1 MKEQLAPFLESLQE
15 SPVIAA
21 VKSEEG
27 LTRALESECAA
38 VFLLQGTIL
47 NIAEQ
52 VRRIRDSG
60 KLAFIHTD
68 LINGL
73 AVRDIT
79 VDFLHETTQAS
90 GIISTRSALIQR
102 ANELGLLTIR
112 RFFLL
117 DSMSFDSIL
126 HQGCQADAV
135 DILPGTMPRVISR
148 LCGECFGSAATFGM
162 IGQASAPGQIP
173 TQQLTEVLS
182 ILHQALVPQ
191 A

>member
-79 VDFLHETTQAS
+79 VDFLHDTTQAS

-148 LCGECFGSAATFGM
+148 LCGHLDQPLIASGLLVDKQDVMAALSAG
-162 IGQASAPGQIP
+162 ASAVS
-173 TQQLTEVLS
+173 TTCEELWF
-182 ILHQALVPQ
+182 A
-191 A
+191 